1 MDRLND
7 IWIDTSGLDRIMN
20 GDKDKI
26 FIIEEKE
33 TISYQHAVVGAKN
46 RKEAIEIFEEYGS
59 CGMEKFEQDGRTYGA
74 WKIDDS
80 HEWHK
85 TFKPTVLNA
94 VQFKKCALKIHW
106 DCQGV
111 VDMDENVCESCL
123 DEARKNSEGE
133 E

>member
-1 MDRLND
+1 MDKLND
-7 IWIDTSGLDRIMN
+7 LWIDTYNLQHTMN

-46 RKEAIEIFEEYGS
+46 RKEAIEIFQEYGT
-59 CGMEKFEQDGRTYGA
+59 CGMEKFEHDGRKLSV
-74 WKIDDS
+74 WKIDGS
-80 HEWHK
+80 HEWHNG
-85 TFKPTVLNA
+85 FKPKVLNA
-94 VQFKKCALKIHW
+94 VEFKKCALKIHW

-123 DEARKNSEGE
+123 DHARKNSEGE

>member
-46 RKEAIEIFEEYGS
+46 RKEAIEIYEAYGTED
-59 CGMEKFEQDGRTYGA
+59 MEKFNQDRDITV

-80 HEWHK
+80 HEYHNS
-85 TFKPTVLNA
+85 FKPKVLNA
-94 VQFKKCALKIHW
+94 VQFKKCALELNCY
-106 DCQGV
+106 CQGV
-111 VDMDENVCESCL
+111 VDMDKNVCESCL